1 MRLPDQINIPALLLI
16 CFWLLLWALLG
27 GCSATAVTKV
37 EVRERQDSI
46 VVQYDTVTIERPST
60 VVVAETVWASQTET
74 VVRSVHARVDTM
86 VEGVHLSAEY
96 KYPLDRWLVRILQR
110 DTVIKWTVRDS
121 VVQQPY
127 EIEKVP
133 FWVYLA
139 LGGMIVALILSLR
152 K

>member
-1 MRLPDQINIPALLLI
+1 MRLPEEINIPVLLLI

-46 VVQYDTVTIERPST
+46 IVQYDTIAIERPST
-60 VVVAETVWASQTET
+60 VVVAETIWASQTET
-74 VVRSVHARVDTM
+74 VVRSVHARLDTAIN
-86 VEGVHLSAEY
+86 GVHLKAEY
-96 KYPLDRWLVRILQR
+96 KYPTDRWAVRILQR
-110 DTVIKWTVRDS
+110 DTVIRWTVRDS
-121 VVQQPY
+121 IVQQPY
-127 EIEKVP
+127 EVETVP

-139 LGGMIVALILSLR
+139 LGGMFLALILALR